1 MFINRD
7 RSNKKRKV
15 DASVTDD
22 FDTPV
27 LRRSTRKRTES
38 QDAPSVRSMFPTP
51 SSTTKKKGRDKDRRE
66 SKISSKDSVTQTP
79 KSKLNFLIEPKPTLL
94 TLPYLAVQNIFSH
107 MDVTSLEQLSQTCS
121 YFDQLINGKYLTSL
135 CVPFDAH
142 FLKEISTTNV
152 VEKKPLL
159 KLKCPKSAELFK
171 VVYDDVDVPSVKTQM
186 MSQMSVHRVLVDI
199 TPNINT
205 DYMIHLQLSF
215 LNLEELREID
225 LIPDT
230 TSATHPLVHHRGHN
244 CFDFAILK
252 HLSMNSWLDN
262 VTKFSIMIP
271 MGDSHYYIDSYL
283 GPNTMP
289 NLRELEVVVASRGNL
304 R

>member
-15 DASVTDD
+15 TEDVA
-22 FDTPV
+22 TPV
-27 LRRSTRKRTES
+27 LRRSTRRRTET
-38 QDAPSVRSMFPTP
+38 QDTPVRSIFPTP
-51 SSTTKKKGRDKDRRE
+51 SSTNKKKGRDKDIRE
-66 SKISSKDSVTQTP
+66 SKISSKDLVTQNP
-79 KSKLNFLIEPKPTLL
+79 KSKLNSLIEPKPTLL
-94 TLPYLAVQNIFSH
+94 TLPYLVVQTLLSH
-107 MDVTSLEQLSQTCS
+107 LDVTSLEQLSKTCS
-121 YFDQLINGKYLTSL
+121 FFDQLINGKYLTSL

-159 KLKCPKSAELFK
+159 KLRCPKSEELFK

-225 LIPDT
+225 LIPET
-230 TSATHPLVHHRGHN
+230 ASATHPLVHHRGHN

>member
-1 MFINRD
+1 MFNNGD

-15 DASVTDD
+15 D
-22 FDTPV
+22 TPV
-27 LRRSTRKRTES
+27 LRRSTRRRKER
-38 QDAPSVRSMFPTP
+38 QDTPVRSMFPTP
-51 SSTTKKKGRDKDRRE
+51 DSTTKKKGRDKDKRE
-66 SKISSKDSVTQTP
+66 SKISSEDVVTQNP
-79 KSKLNFLIEPKPTLL
+79 KSKLNFLIKPTPTLL
-94 TLPYLAVQNIFSH
+94 TLPYLAVQTIFSH

-142 FLKEISTTNV
+142 FLKEISTTSV

-159 KLKCPKSAELFK
+159 KLRCPKSEELFK

-225 LIPDT
+225 LIPET
-230 TSATHPLVHHRGHN
+230 ATATYPLVH
-244 CFDFAILK
+244 
-252 HLSMNSWLDN
+252 
-262 VTKFSIMIP
+262 
-271 MGDSHYYIDSYL
+271 
-283 GPNTMP
+283 
-289 NLRELEVVVASRGNL
+289 
-304 R
+304 

>member
-1 MFINRD
+1 MFNNRD

-15 DASVTDD
+15 D
-22 FDTPV
+22 TPV
-27 LRRSTRKRTES
+27 LRRSTRRRTER
-38 QDAPSVRSMFPTP
+38 QDTPVGSMFPTP
-51 SSTTKKKGRDKDRRE
+51 GSTTKKKGRDKDKRE
-66 SKISSKDSVTQTP
+66 SKISSEDLVTQNP
-79 KSKLNFLIEPKPTLL
+79 KSKLTFLIKQSPTLL
-94 TLPYLAVQNIFSH
+94 TLPYLAVQTIFSH
-107 MDVTSLEQLSQTCS
+107 MDVTSLEQLSKTCS
-121 YFDQLINGKYLTSL
+121 FFDQLINGKYLTSL

-171 VVYDDVDVPSVKTQM
+171 VVYDDVDVPSAKTQM

-225 LIPDT
+225 LIPET
-230 TSATHPLVHHRGHN
+230 ATATYPLVHRGHN
-244 CFDFAILK
+244 HFDVAILK
-252 HLSMNSWLDN
+252 HLSMNSWLNN
-262 VTKFSIMIP
+262 VTKFSVMIP
-271 MGDSHYYIDSYL
+271 MGDPYYYIESYL